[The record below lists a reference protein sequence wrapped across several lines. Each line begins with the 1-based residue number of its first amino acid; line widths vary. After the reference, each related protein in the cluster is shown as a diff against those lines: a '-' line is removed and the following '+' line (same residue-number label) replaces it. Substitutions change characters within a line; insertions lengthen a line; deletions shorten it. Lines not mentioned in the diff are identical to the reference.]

1 MRKLAWLT
9 SLAASLVLAVSATAA
24 PPEHTP
30 WITVAE
36 TDIIPAAPTGPC
48 AYAIRVDVVGKVRS
62 TLFFDAAGNLVR
74 VIDISPTLR
83 ITFSANGKSIS
94 TVSPSVAHV
103 TLNADGSAVVTITGL
118 QGHLIVGGGPPLAAD
133 VGRLVLFFSSDA
145 DEEPDILFQA
155 GPFNNGPFPQLC
167 DVLAP

>member
-48 AYAIRVDVVGKVRS
+48 AYAIRVDVVGKVR
-62 TLFFDAAGNLVR
+62 AAMSCFTAALEA
-74 VIDISPTLR
+74 L
-83 ITFSANGKSIS
+83 AE
-94 TVSPSVAHV
+94 AHG
-103 TLNADGSAVVTITGL
+103 TAT
-118 QGHLIVGGGPPLAAD
+118 
-133 VGRLVLFFSSDA
+133 
-145 DEEPDILFQA
+145 QA
-155 GPFNNGPFPQLC
+155 
-167 DVLAP
+167 